1 MSWGYDGPNGPAAWD
16 NFKGAGVTGARQSPI
31 NIDSKDGTCGA
42 LNINYG
48 TEPVQLENIGW
59 TFKAKCGGGS
69 ISGGPLS
76 GTYKLD
82 SFHAHWGT
90 AGSDGSEHHLNG
102 KAFSAEMHIVN
113 YNEKYGDF
121 ATAAS
126 KPDGLA
132 IVAVF
137 MQEGADN
144 PALASVAAGMG
155 SIASKGASGSGGSVD
170 LTGLLPGN
178 KSCHCY
184 EGSLTTPPLTESV
197 TWIVM
202 DEPISV
208 GKGQLDAFRSMK
220 DGAGNALSKNH
231 RPVVPK
237 GGRQITCC

>member
-1 MSWGYDGPNGPAAWD
+1 MSWAYDGPNGPAAWD
-16 NFKGAGVTGARQSPI
+16 NFKGAGVTGAKQSPI

-42 LNINYG
+42 LIINYG
-48 TEPVQLENIGW
+48 TEPVQLENI
-59 TFKAKCGGGS
+59 A

-82 SFHAHWGT
+82 SPHAHWGT
-90 AGSDGSEHHLNG
+90 AGSNGSEHHLNG
-102 KAFSAEMHIVN
+102 KAFSAE
-113 YNEKYGDF
+113 
-121 ATAAS
+121 
-126 KPDGLA
+126 
-132 IVAVF
+132 
-137 MQEGADN
+137 EGADN
-144 PALASVAAGMG
+144 PALASVAAGMVC
-155 SIASKGASGSGGSVD
+155 IASKGASCSGGSVD

-220 DGAGNALSKNH
+220 DGAGNALTKNH

-237 GGRQITCC
+237 GGRKITCC